1 MLRISLFLLHERIPQ
16 VWFTRFMFS
25 IFSNCLLIGY
35 SCCSTLHLLFSKAI
49 LNLVHFAMILLLSI
63 QKIEYCSKMCHYKLD
78 LMQGRS
84 NHLIIQQII
93 RSLSFSLLINYFTS
107 PLKFLIL
114 GTAIHWLLQSAI
126 YFIILPDLNIVHPK
140 FFLHVIIWHV
150 KIHYDPFCLFFRH
163 IFSNLH

>member
-1 MLRISLFLLHERIPQ
+1 MPKISLFLLLESTLQ

-25 IFSNCLLIGY
+25 IFSNCLLIGC
-35 SCCSTLHLLFSKAI
+35 SCCSTLHLLFSKAR

-84 NHLIIQQII
+84 NHLIVQQII
-93 RSLSFSLLINYFTS
+93 RSLSFSPLIDYFTS
-107 PLKFLIL
+107 PLKFSIL

-126 YFIILPDLNIVHPK
+126 YFIIPPDLNIVHLK

-150 KIHYDPFCLFFRH
+150 IIHYDLFCLFFRH
-163 IFSNLH
+163 IISNLH